1 MSASWALEYGKA
13 ELNIQKDVLEPGQ
26 NVVVVHDFLATEGTM
41 EAAYKVL
48 DPLQAEVVE
57 YVNLKELASLK
68 RPR

>member
-1 MSASWALEYGKA
+1 MSASCALEDGKA

-26 NVVVVHDFLATEGTM
+26 SVVVVHDFLATEGTM
-41 EAAYKVL
+41 GAAYKLL

-57 YVNLKELASLK
+57 SVNLEELASLK

>member
-13 ELNIQKDVLEPGQ
+13 EQNIQKDVLEPGQ
-26 NVVVVHDFLATEGTM
+26 NVVVVHDFLAIEGTM
-41 EAAYKVL
+41 EAAYKLL